1 MQQPLDLGK
10 MEKEGKEGE
19 AGIVSIL
26 YQRHAP
32 GIFTYLRLH
41 VPSREDAEDLLVD
54 TFLAACESPSF
65 HALSEGQQRLW
76 LWRVMRNK
84 VADYYRS
91 PAHRPM
97 VNVDELADAI
107 YADENHA
114 PELLAERGEEYH
126 QLRTQVQQLPWLQQQ
141 ILRLRFVND
150 LTSAEIA
157 DVVGKS
163 DAAVRMILSRTLNL
177 LRSIYLKK

>member
-10 MEKEGKEGE
+10 MEETHT
-19 AGIVSIL
+19 VSLL
-26 YQRHAP
+26 YQRYAP
-32 GIFTYLRLH
+32 GIFSYLHLH
-41 VPSREDAEDLLVD
+41 VHSREDAEDLLVD

-65 HALSEGQQRLW
+65 NALSEDKQRFW
-76 LWRVMRNK
+76 LWRVVRNK

-97 VNVDELADAI
+97 ANVDDLADAL
-107 YADENHA
+107 YADESHA
-114 PELLAERGEEYH
+114 PELLAERAEEYL
-126 QLRTQVQQLPWLQQQ
+126 QLRTQLQQLPWLQQQ

-150 LTSAEIA
+150 LTSADIA
-157 DVVGKS
+157 NAVGKS
-163 DAAVRMILSRTLNL
+163 DAAVRMMLSRTLNL

>member
-1 MQQPLDLGK
+1 MQQPLDLRRI
-10 MEKEGKEGE
+10 EE
-19 AGIVSIL
+19 AGTVSLL
-26 YQRHAP
+26 YQRHAM

-41 VPSREDAEDLLVD
+41 VSSREDAEDLLVD

-65 HALSEGQQRLW
+65 QALSEERQRLW

-91 PAHRPM
+91 PARREM
-97 VNVDELADAI
+97 SNVDDLCDAL
-107 YADENHA
+107 YADEASA
-114 PELLAERGEEYH
+114 PDHLAERGEEYL
-126 QLRTQVQQLPWLQQQ
+126 QLREEVQQLPWLQQK
-141 ILRLRFVND
+141 ILQLRFVND
-150 LTSAEIA
+150 LPSGEIA
-157 DVVGKS
+157 KTVGKS